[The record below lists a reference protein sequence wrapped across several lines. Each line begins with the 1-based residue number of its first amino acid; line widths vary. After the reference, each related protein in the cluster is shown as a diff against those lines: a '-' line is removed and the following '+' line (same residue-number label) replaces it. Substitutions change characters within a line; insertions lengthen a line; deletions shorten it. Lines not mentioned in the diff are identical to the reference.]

1 MRNFFVYLKLQLK
14 RCFKSYISILLVTL
28 ILFAGVALTLNML
41 LTLNGS
47 SESNQKL
54 KIGIVGDFTDSYLEV
69 GVKAIENLDNS
80 NVYIELIELE
90 DEKVAETLLNK
101 KALHSYVV
109 IPENFV
115 SSVLYGDNQTVKYVM
130 LEDSTSI
137 VSILSADIVKAVSTM
152 ITNTQSGIYSALD
165 YCYDE
170 DVDDISDKNMALNIK
185 YVNLALNRHN
195 IADTTN
201 IGVKDSLSLE
211 GYYFCGMITLF
222 LLIFG
227 IAFCSVYAKK
237 NLSLNRVLKAK
248 GMSCFKIISG
258 EYLAFL
264 SFTVATILIVMTL
277 AGFAVNG
284 TKLPI
289 PELENFALIDFI
301 LLAFKLLP
309 AIFAL
314 SALQYLIYEATS
326 NLISSV
332 LLQFIVALGLA
343 YISGCFYPDF
353 FFPESVRLIASYL
366 PSGVAF
372 GYIRSIIANQQV
384 WLNLALCALYTVVF
398 LSFAILIR
406 KRRLLNR

>member
-101 KALHSYVV
+101 KAIHSYVV

-115 SSVLYGDNQTVKYVM
+115 TSVLYGDNQTVKYVM

-170 DVDDISDKNMALNIK
+170 DVDDISDKNMSLNIK
-185 YVNLALNRHN
+185 YVNIALNR
-195 IADTTN
+195 
-201 IGVKDSLSLE
+201 
-211 GYYFCGMITLF
+211 
-222 LLIFG
+222 LIQ
-227 IAFCSVYAKK
+227 
-237 NLSLNRVLKAK
+237 
-248 GMSCFKIISG
+248 
-258 EYLAFL
+258 E
-264 SFTVATILIVMTL
+264 
-277 AGFAVNG
+277 
-284 TKLPI
+284 
-289 PELENFALIDFI
+289 
-301 LLAFKLLP
+301 
-309 AIFAL
+309 
-314 SALQYLIYEATS
+314 
-326 NLISSV
+326 
-332 LLQFIVALGLA
+332 
-343 YISGCFYPDF
+343 
-353 FFPESVRLIASYL
+353 
-366 PSGVAF
+366 
-372 GYIRSIIANQQV
+372 
-384 WLNLALCALYTVVF
+384 
-398 LSFAILIR
+398 
-406 KRRLLNR
+406 